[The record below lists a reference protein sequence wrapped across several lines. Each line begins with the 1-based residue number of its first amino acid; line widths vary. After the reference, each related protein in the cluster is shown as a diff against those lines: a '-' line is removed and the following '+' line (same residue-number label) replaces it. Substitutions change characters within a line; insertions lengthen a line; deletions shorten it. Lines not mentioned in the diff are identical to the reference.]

1 MEIINI
7 VDKLNKLNLD
17 KYKINDLKEVL
28 IKIKLFKKKYKKYD
42 K

>member
-7 VDKLNKLNLD
+7 VDKLNLD